1 MKKTKLN
8 LVKPIDAAIN
18 VVISEMTGSLV
29 STALASGWDEELAQ
43 KLKVVR
49 KPVKGSITRIS
60 AEMSD
65 DAFEA
70 EYGRSNGS
78 PKATVRKFMA
88 ASKPWEKHTAKLI
101 EQIVFKSK

>member
-1 MKKTKLN
+1 VKKTKLN
-8 LVKPIDAAIN
+8 LVKPIDTAIN

-29 STALASGWDEELAQ
+29 SAALSSGWEEELAQ

-49 KPVKGSITRIS
+49 KPVKGSITKIS

-65 DAFEA
+65 DAFDA
-70 EYGRSNGS
+70 EYGRADGS

-88 ASKPWEKHTAKLI
+88 ASKPWEKQTAELI
-101 EQIVFKSK
+101 EQIVFKGK

>member
-29 STALASGWDEELAQ
+29 SSALASGWNEELAQ

-49 KPVKGSITRIS
+49 KPAKSSITKIS

-70 EYGRSNGS
+70 EYGRADGT

-88 ASKPWEKHTAKLI
+88 TSKPWEKHTAKVI
-101 EQIVFKSK
+101 EQIVFKGK

>member
-8 LVKPIDAAIN
+8 LVKPIDSAIT
-18 VVISEMTGSLV
+18 VVMDDMTRSLV
-29 STALASGWDEELAQ
+29 STALASGWDVAPAQ

-49 KPVKGSITRIS
+49 KPSKGSITKIS

-70 EYGRSNGS
+70 EYGRDGGS
-78 PKATVRKFMA
+78 PNATVRKFMSN
-88 ASKPWEKHTAKLI
+88 SKPWEKHTAKLI
-101 EQIVFKSK
+101 EQIVFKGK